1 MITSSSNPVGAFLWP
16 DDQKVI
22 ISRDQKVIISRDQK
36 VIISRPKGSES
47 DPLNAA
53 EGIRK

>member
-1 MITSSSNPVGAFLWP
+1 MIPSSSNPAGAFLRP
-16 DDQKVI
+16 DDQIVI
-22 ISRDQKVIISRDQK
+22 ISRDQKVIISRL
-36 VIISRPKGSES
+36 KGSES